1 MMKKGRPGTGPRKRT
16 ARSGYVE
23 GATHLT
29 RGLRIVHEDEAIL
42 VIDKPAGMLTAGLG
56 GPGDDSAFAVLKSHV
71 REQARKRGTKLWIV
85 HRLDREAS
93 GLLVF
98 AKTETAYEHLKEE
111 FRSKKAHRLYAAA
124 VEGEFGG
131 SGPASTGTVQS
142 FLWEDSR
149 GIMHS
154 IDSPTQLRDT
164 PARGSA
170 PMPAVTH
177 YRVRKTAH
185 GRSLIN
191 VRLETGRKNQI
202 RVHMQHIGR
211 PIVGDRR
218 YGASTDPLGR
228 VCLHACEL
236 GFTHPQTRHPVRY
249 SSLPPDEFTKLL
261 GRGAGDALAPAAAP
275 VVPASTKV
283 TSWDEVAGWYDQLL
297 EDRGSDHYEQVILP
311 GVMHLLAPKSGHRV
325 LDIACG
331 QGILARRLV
340 KAGATCVGVDSS
352 PRLITRAKELGE
364 DGCEFHVG
372 DARELG
378 SLGLTGEFDSAACVM
393 ALMNIEPMAPVVNA
407 SAALLK
413 PGGVF
418 VCVILHPAFR
428 SPGRTSWHFEGAPAP
443 RPPRGMERG
452 PSRPRP
458 PSEERITRRVDAY
471 LSSDASKIVM
481 NPGEAAHGKP
491 EVVTMTYHRPI
502 QDYVSTLADAGL
514 HLTALEEWVSNR
526 SSQPGPRAVE
536 ENRARREIPMFLA
549 LRAVRAGPFA

>member
-1 MMKKGRPGTGPRKRT
+1 MMKRGRTGSEPRRRT
-16 ARSGYVE
+16 ARSGHAE
-23 GATHLT
+23 GARHLA

-56 GPGDDSAFAVLKSHV
+56 GPGDDSVFAALKVYV

-98 AKTETAYEHLKEE
+98 AKTETAYTHLKEE

-142 FLWEDSR
+142 YLWEDSR
-149 GIMHS
+149 GVMHS

-185 GRSLIN
+185 GKSLIN

-236 GFTHPQTRHPVRY
+236 GFTHPSTRHPVRY
-249 SSLPPDEFTKLL
+249 ASTPPEEFTKLL
-261 GRGAGDALAPAAAP
+261 GRGEGEPVAPAAAP
-275 VVPASTKV
+275 PVPSERV
-283 TSWDEVAGWYDQLL
+283 SSWDEVAGWYDTLL

-311 GVMHLLAPKSGHRV
+311 GVMHLLEPRAGMRV

-340 KAGATCVGVDSS
+340 KAKATCVGVDSS
-352 PRLITRAKELGE
+352 PRLIERARELGDE
-364 DGCEFHVG
+364 GCEFHVG

-378 SLGLTGEFDSAACVM
+378 SLGLTGGFDAAACVM
-393 ALMNIEPMAPVVNA
+393 ALMNIEPMTPVVEAAA
-407 SAALLK
+407 SLLA

-428 SPGRTSWHFEGAPAP
+428 SPGRTSWHFEGGRPAAAP
-443 RPPRGMERG
+443 RVQERG
-452 PSRPRP
+452 AARPKP
-458 PSEERITRRVDAY
+458 PSDERIARKVDAY
-471 LSSDASKIVM
+471 LSAGAHRIVM

-491 EVVTMTYHRPI
+491 EIVTMTYHRPI
-502 QDYVSTLADAGL
+502 QDYVAAFARAGL
-514 HLTALEEWVSNR
+514 LVHAIEEWASNR
-526 SSQPGPRAVE
+526 SSQPGPRAIE
-536 ENRARREIPMFLA
+536 ENRARMEIPLFLA
-549 LRAVRAGPFA
+549 MRCVRAPTNA